1 LRPAFDKNGIVT
13 AANSPKINDGACSLI
28 VMSEEK
34 VKELNLSPL
43 AKIISYADAEVE
55 PIDFCIAPAKSSKI
69 ALDRAGMTL

>member
-13 AANSPKINDGACSLI
+13 AANSSKINDGACSLI